1 MMLETIASDLQ
12 DAARKEQDAVTH
24 FNTLTNDKGTE
35 KNAALNALSRLDKE
49 NGAKQL
55 SLSEA
60 NEERNTLGE
69 QINNDEGY
77 ISQVQTALRNK
88 KTEWQ
93 ARQVLRQ
100 DELAAIAKAIQILHS
115 DASRDL
121 FKKSFASQGLFFLQE
136 SSTQTS
142 NQHAQRSE

>member
-1 MMLETIASDLQ
+1 M
-12 DAARKEQDAVTH
+12 
-24 FNTLTNDKGTE
+24 G
-35 KNAALNALSRLDKE
+35 NAALDALSRLDAE

-60 NEERNTLGE
+60 NEERNSLGQ

-77 ISQVQTALRNK
+77 IAQVRTALTNK
-88 KTEWQ
+88 KAEWQ

-100 DELAAIAKAIQILHS
+100 GELAAISKAIQILHS

-121 FKKSFASQGLFFLQE
+121 FKKSFASQGFFLQE
-136 SSTQTS
+136 SSQTS
-142 NQHAQRSE
+142 NQRS